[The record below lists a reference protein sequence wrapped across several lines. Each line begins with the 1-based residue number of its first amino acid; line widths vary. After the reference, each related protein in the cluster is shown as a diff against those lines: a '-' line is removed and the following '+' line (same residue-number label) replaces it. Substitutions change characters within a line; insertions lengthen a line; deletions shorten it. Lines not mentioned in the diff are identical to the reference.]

1 MAKPSTSTIK
11 PRCTRVLGA
20 AFAAALALAGCAVQV
35 QNRQPA
41 HEIAQSAKPPGSV
54 YPGWRVFQDKC
65 SRCHGPDAGGT
76 PRGPD
81 LLPKVREMGSRQ
93 FVGLVLRRYDWSL
106 PASRAGSESAAR
118 EALVDDV
125 LQRREGQL
133 VMPAWESEPRVN
145 AHIMDLYA
153 YLSARALGSQGPG
166 RPTP

>member
-1 MAKPSTSTIK
+1 MARCSSTARE
-11 PRCTRVLGA
+11 PRLAPALSVAL
-20 AFAAALALAGCAVQV
+20 AAALALAGCAVEV

-41 HEIAQSAKPPGSV
+41 QEIAQSAKPPGSV

-65 SRCHGPDAGGT
+65 ARCHGPDAGGT

-93 FVGLVLRRYDWSL
+93 FVGLVLRRYDWSR
-106 PASRAGSESAAR
+106 PGSRAGSESAAR
-118 EALVDDV
+118 EALIDDV

-133 VMPAWESEPRVN
+133 VMPAWESEPSVN
-145 AHIMDLYA
+145 THIMDLYA
-153 YLSARALGSQGPG
+153 YLSARAQGSQGPG

>member
-1 MAKPSTSTIK
+1 MAQRSTSAFK
-11 PRCTRVLGA
+11 PRLALALV
-20 AFAAALALAGCAVQV
+20 AALVAALAGCAVQV

-41 HEIAQSAKPPGSV
+41 QEIAQSAKPPGSA

-65 SRCHGPDAGGT
+65 ARCHGPDAAGT

-118 EALVDDV
+118 EALVEDV

-133 VMPAWESEPRVN
+133 DMPAWESEPRVN

-153 YLSARALGSQGPG
+153 YLSARAQGNLGPG
-166 RPTP
+166 RPSP